1 VISFAKGLL
10 ADSTTAFFSIDMDLC
25 CLINRSGDQEVHP
38 SASEL
43 VEMLSKVIREETDF
57 NVLAL
62 PKARIPIIK
71 ISRGSTSELPYEI
84 SCDIGFENRL
94 ALENTR
100 LLLSY
105 AMVDPPRLRTLVLFL
120 KVWTKRRKLNSPYTG
135 TLSSYGYT
143 LLVLFYLTHVKRPA
157 VLPNLQRI
165 PPTRPLAPEEV
176 ELNGHN
182 IYFYDD
188 MATLRKDWQS
198 QNTENV
204 AELLIDFFRYFAK
217 EHPYSREVISL
228 KTENGMFGK
237 DAIMWNAEV
246 SGSGGKLE
254 SLHAYTDCPP
264 SRHHYSFVS
273 RTRSSTA
280 TTFRGLSP
288 RMVSTPYGASSSEP
302 LGYCRTAIRG
312 YLRSL
317 PSCVKRGRT
326 LLHELPIHLHCDIG
340 ISLQTHLSIPI
351 IIHTTPTRSNGGAT
365 PSDPAALAA
374 RLHSKR
380 WLAGLVVREVRW
392 PTPPL
397 RCWRLC
403 LRAEVSALCRTHQ
416 V

>member
-1 VISFAKGLL
+1 MITVTGAQL
-10 ADSTTAFFSIDMDLC
+10 ADSITALSLIDMDLC

-246 SGSGGKLE
+246 SG
-254 SLHAYTDCPP
+254 
-264 SRHHYSFVS
+264 
-273 RTRSSTA
+273 
-280 TTFRGLSP
+280 LSK
-288 RMVSTPYGASSSEP
+288 G
-302 LGYCRTAIRG
+302 
-312 YLRSL
+312 
-317 PSCVKRGRT
+317 
-326 LLHELPIHLHCDIG
+326 
-340 ISLQTHLSIPI
+340 
-351 IIHTTPTRSNGGAT
+351 
-365 PSDPAALAA
+365 
-374 RLHSKR
+374 
-380 WLAGLVVREVRW
+380 
-392 PTPPL
+392 
-397 RCWRLC
+397 
-403 LRAEVSALCRTHQ
+403 
-416 V
+416 